1 MCIRDRDKSEIQYL
15 KEVFKLSE
23 GEAGFL
29 VTCNKGEGLLKVGG
43 DTAILQ
49 ITPTAKEDV
58 YKRQIWYRGLV
69 RTDAKYHPLAQD
81 SLQLMLKRYDVE
93 HIIVGHTIFKD
104 ISTFYDGR
112 VIGVN
117 VDNEENRKKKRGRA
131 LLIDGNT
138 YLVVGDKGTMRK
150 LF

>member
-1 MCIRDRDKSEIQYL
+1 
-15 KEVFKLSE
+15 
-23 GEAGFL
+23 
-29 VTCNKGEGLLKVGG
+29 
-43 DTAILQ
+43 
-49 ITPTAKEDV
+49 
-58 YKRQIWYRGLV
+58 
-69 RTDAKYHPLAQD
+69 
-81 SLQLMLKRYDVE
+81 MLKRYDVE
-93 HIIVGHTIFKD
+93 HIDCGHTIFLR
-104 ISTFYDGR
+104 IFPLFYDGR

>member
-1 MCIRDRDKSEIQYL
+1 MVIAD
-15 KEVFKLSE
+15 LS
-23 GEAGFL
+23 GI
-29 VTCNKGEGLLKVGG
+29 V
-43 DTAILQ
+43 D
-49 ITPTAKEDV
+49 
-58 YKRQIWYRGLV
+58 WYG
-69 RTDAKYHPLAQD
+69 
-81 SLQLMLKRYDVE
+81 LMLKRYDVE

-104 ISTFYDGR
+104 ISTFYDGQ

-138 YLVVGDKGTMRK
+138 YLVVGDKGAMRK

>member
-1 MCIRDRDKSEIQYL
+1 
-15 KEVFKLSE
+15 
-23 GEAGFL
+23 
-29 VTCNKGEGLLKVGG
+29 
-43 DTAILQ
+43 
-49 ITPTAKEDV
+49 
-58 YKRQIWYRGLV
+58 
-69 RTDAKYHPLAQD
+69 
-81 SLQLMLKRYDVE
+81 MLKRYDVE

-150 LF
+150 LFWGCFLSDYFLGVEVRGFHGETKKNSAFFA

>member
-1 MCIRDRDKSEIQYL
+1 
-15 KEVFKLSE
+15 
-23 GEAGFL
+23 
-29 VTCNKGEGLLKVGG
+29 
-43 DTAILQ
+43 
-49 ITPTAKEDV
+49 
-58 YKRQIWYRGLV
+58 
-69 RTDAKYHPLAQD
+69 
-81 SLQLMLKRYDVE
+81 MLKRYDVE

-138 YLVVGDKGTMRK
+138 YLVVGNRGCSLSDYFLGVEVRGFHGETKK
-150 LF
+150 NSVFFA

>member
-1 MCIRDRDKSEIQYL
+1 MSAFIFGSYGP
-15 KEVFKLSE
+15 F
-23 GEAGFL
+23 
-29 VTCNKGEGLLKVGG
+29 
-43 DTAILQ
+43 
-49 ITPTAKEDV
+49 
-58 YKRQIWYRGLV
+58 WYRGMVKSEDRYL
-69 RTDAKYHPLAQD
+69 PL
-81 SLQLMLKRYDVE
+81 SEKSLKRILKKYNVKRV
-93 HIIVGHTIFKD
+93 IVGHTIFKD

>member
-1 MCIRDRDKSEIQYL
+1 MVIAA
-15 KEVFKLSE
+15 LS
-23 GEAGFL
+23 GI
-29 VTCNKGEGLLKVGG
+29 V
-43 DTAILQ
+43 D
-49 ITPTAKEDV
+49 
-58 YKRQIWYRGLV
+58 WYGQMQNN
-69 RTDAKYHPLAQD
+69 HPLAQD

>member
-1 MCIRDRDKSEIQYL
+1 
-15 KEVFKLSE
+15 
-23 GEAGFL
+23 
-29 VTCNKGEGLLKVGG
+29 
-43 DTAILQ
+43 
-49 ITPTAKEDV
+49 
-58 YKRQIWYRGLV
+58 
-69 RTDAKYHPLAQD
+69 
-81 SLQLMLKRYDVE
+81 MLKRYDVE

-117 VDNEENRKKKRGRA
+117 VDNEENPKKKRGRA

-138 YLVVGDKGTMRK
+138 YLVVGDKGAMRK

>member
-1 MCIRDRDKSEIQYL
+1 M
-15 KEVFKLSE
+15 
-23 GEAGFL
+23 
-29 VTCNKGEGLLKVGG
+29 
-43 DTAILQ
+43 
-49 ITPTAKEDV
+49 
-58 YKRQIWYRGLV
+58 
-69 RTDAKYHPLAQD
+69 AQD

-138 YLVVGDKGTMRK
+138 YLVVGDKGAMRK

>member
-1 MCIRDRDKSEIQYL
+1 MSRALFKRK
-15 KEVFKLSE
+15 KERKALSPLT
-23 GEAGFL
+23 AFL
-29 VTCNKGEGLLKVGG
+29 YGNSG
-43 DTAILQ
+43 
-49 ITPTAKEDV
+49 P
-58 YKRQIWYRGLV
+58 IWYRGLV

-138 YLVVGDKGTMRK
+138 YLVVGDKGAMRK